1 MRSKGFTLVEILVV
15 VVIMV
20 IVVSFA
26 ILAIGTSG
34 RDTQLDEETRR
45 IEGLIGLLHERALL
59 EGRDFGLR
67 LEPTAYE
74 FVVYDSHRDRW
85 TAFDQEHEFRR
96 RELPK
101 GVSFQLQLDSQIVVI
116 KPIDRNL
123 SSDEAP
129 PAPQVAIAASGE
141 GTPFRLTLL
150 RDGTTAKA
158 SVDGDALGKLS
169 HVTSEQPQ
177 KPDQSGKPDQA
188 QRRT

>member
-15 VVIMV
+15 IVIMAVVISITV
-20 IVVSFA
+20 LSVSS
-26 ILAIGTSG
+26 TG
-34 RDTQLDEETRR
+34 RDSQLDEETRR

-67 LEPTAYE
+67 LEPAAYE

-116 KPIDRNL
+116 KPIDRTL
-123 SSDEAP
+123 ASDEP
-129 PAPQVAIAASGE
+129 PPGPQVAIAATGD

-150 RDGTTAKA
+150 R
-158 SVDGDALGKLS
+158 
-169 HVTSEQPQ
+169 
-177 KPDQSGKPDQA
+177 
-188 QRRT
+188 